1 MWWSLNYKLLKML
14 QTSKL
19 GVARIDCHLEDW
31 DEMHMNEKVESNC
44 RHHWDQ
50 SRAKIHRRANCKRG
64 N

>member
-1 MWWSLNYKLLKML
+1 ML

-31 DEMHMNEKVESNC
+31 DEVHMNEKVGSNC
-44 RHHWDQ
+44 RRNWDQ
-50 SRAKIHRRANCKRG
+50 SHAKIHRRANYKRE